1 MKHLGIDTNLDL
13 RPLKRAFFLVGSFL
27 FLSFSGAVLMPLPS
41 AAQPVNTEF
50 LQLDPEAVTHES
62 LGMVTCL
69 GRSPSDGALWIG
81 MERDGVL
88 RVGRNGRRIRYTA
101 ASGHLPSDSVKSI
114 HFLADGSMYLLDAS
128 GHVVRYT
135 SVAGFAPLD
144 AYKGRVTAL
153 TSDASSTLFLSL
165 DDGSILSG
173 SASGAFKTLTR
184 LDFVPVFLQAQG
196 DRIYAAG
203 SLAGQL
209 ACCTTAGELIRMP
222 APDFPLNCLAVSD
235 QQEVWA
241 GSDTGLFRLAEGVW
255 RAYTLSDP
263 LSSTHVTAMVFDQQ
277 NRLWISSWAGLCCAD
292 VSKDNVSKSEF
303 FLPEQVFLNRSVLR
317 DTSGMLYFGA
327 VRGVVSVAADAGLAM
342 SPWED
347 PAPEPLPKKHV
358 NWLWL
363 LLILPLLFA
372 VGYYV
377 GVVRTRRIP
386 APDPHVTPVFE
397 PSQDHS
403 EGPVT
408 PVVAPV
414 RARTSTKTS
423 DQQTYTP
430 DELIDKLES
439 IALLPEDSFAN
450 IVYQIVLQH
459 YTDPKFSVET
469 IASELH
475 LSRVHVNRK
484 MQAELGISPSALI
497 KAFRMRLATEML
509 ASNEI
514 PVAEIAS
521 RTGFSS
527 PSYFSSAFKEFFG
540 VSPKEYL
547 SGLDGT
553 GSL

>member
-1 MKHLGIDTNLDL
+1 
-13 RPLKRAFFLVGSFL
+13 
-27 FLSFSGAVLMPLPS
+27 MPLPA

-135 SVAGFAPLD
+135 SVVGFAPLD

-173 SASGAFKTLTR
+173 SASGSASGAFKTLTR
-184 LDFVPVFLQAQG
+184 LDFVPVFLQAHG

-241 GSDTGLFRLAEGVW
+241 GSDTGLFRLAEGAW
-255 RAYTLSDP
+255 QAYALSDP
-263 LSSTHVTAMVFDQQ
+263 LSSTHVTAMVFDQH
-277 NRLWISSWAGLCCAD
+277 NRLWISSWAGLCCID

-303 FLPEQVFLNRSVLR
+303 LLPEQVFLDRSVLY
-317 DTSGMLYFGA
+317 DNGGLLYFGA
-327 VRGVVSVAADAGLAM
+327 VRGVASVASDAGLTM

-363 LLILPLLFA
+363 LLVLPLLFA

-386 APDPHVTPVFE
+386 VPDPQRPSTVPTVSPVVTPVIE
-397 PSQDHS
+397 PSQDVS
-403 EGPVT
+403 EGPVA
-408 PVVAPV
+408 PIVVPI
-414 RARTSTKTS
+414 RARASTKTS
-423 DQQTYTP
+423 DQQTYNA
-430 DELIDKLES
+430 DELIDKVES
-439 IALLPEDSFAN
+439 VASLPEESFAN
-450 IVYQIVLQH
+450 IVYQIVLRH

-484 MQAELGISPSALI
+484 MQAELGISPSVLI

-509 ASNEI
+509 VSNEI
-514 PVAEIAS
+514 PVTEIAS

-547 SGLDGT
+547 SRLDGT